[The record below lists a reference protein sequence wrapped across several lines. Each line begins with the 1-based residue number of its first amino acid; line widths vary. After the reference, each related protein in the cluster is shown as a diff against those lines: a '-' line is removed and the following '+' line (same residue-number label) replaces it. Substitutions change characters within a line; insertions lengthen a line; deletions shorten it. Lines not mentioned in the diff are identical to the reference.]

1 MDQATWQAEKHY
13 LAQVIDHI
21 HSALAQAQAEYEQA
35 HHETSAVEANY
46 GANTSINTLEVD
58 DAMETN
64 AEIQQQRNIV
74 ARVTQTEA
82 ITQKHLQTL
91 TTLLHNPYF
100 GRVDIV
106 EDGVPETLYIGTASL
121 QDDQGNFLVNDW
133 RAPISGVYYNG
144 ALGPATYQTP
154 NGQQSVTLVK
164 KRQFTI
170 ADQKLKNMFD
180 TDVTIG
186 DEMLQHVLG
195 QQGDEKMHNIVSTIQ
210 QEQNQI
216 IRDTSSDLLV
226 VQGVAGSGKTS
237 AVLQRIAFLLFHAR
251 ETLNAD
257 QIVLFSPNRLYSSYI
272 ADVLPSLGER
282 NMRQVTFA
290 EFLTA
295 RLQGLQVQTLFERYE
310 QNAVAGQASRTIQK
324 ALEDDQ
330 ILTAMH
336 EYLEQL
342 SPQEIALRDIRLR
355 GQAWFSATEMREYL
369 QTLPSAYPLVDRMQ
383 MMQKDFLERLA
394 RQIEHSGELDFVA
407 EDMQGLSESDYQS
420 LLRDEEGQ
428 VVIDLDSDP
437 QLGERK
443 IEQRYLELKLRPID
457 DALYNFSMLDI
468 YVQYGDFLAY
478 LADRTYAGLNRD
490 LWLAKRER
498 FLHEL
503 EFHRLDYEDA
513 TLILFLRDYMTGAG
527 TNQHMQYICVD
538 EMQDYSLVQLKYLQH
553 AFPKAKFTL
562 LGDSQQALYG
572 QAQQPEALLKRYQVT
587 FSNQRQRLIKL
598 NKSYRSTKEIMAF
611 ASAVAPAE
619 DEIETFERSGK
630 KPIVRVMKPNQAA
643 AQLHHFVEDLHQ
655 RQKTVA
661 ILTQTQAS
669 AKAVA
674 QLLEQTGDSYQ
685 LIDDQARSRQAKTLV
700 MPIYLAKGLEFDA
713 VIGYD
718 VSQTSYGAT
727 SSAGVLYTLASRAL
741 HELVLMTIGDVPA
754 TLTQAKQWVDWQD
767 VRA

>member
-1 MDQATWQAEKHY
+1 MDQATWQVEKDH
-13 LAQVIDHI
+13 LAQVIDQI
-21 HSALAQAQAEYEQA
+21 HETLIRTQAEYEQA
-35 HHETSAVEANY
+35 QRETHAVEANY

-82 ITQKHLQTL
+82 ITHKKLQTL
-91 TTLLHNPYF
+91 TDLLDNPYF

-106 EDGVPETLYIGTASL
+106 EDGQAETLYIGTASF
-121 QDDQGNFLVNDW
+121 QDQQGQFLVNDW

-144 ALGPATYQTP
+144 ALGETSYQTP
-154 NGQQSVTLVK
+154 IGQQKVSLKK

-170 ADQKLKNMFD
+170 ANQELINMFD
-180 TDVTIG
+180 TDLTIG

-195 QQGDEKMHNIVSTIQ
+195 QQGDETMHNIVSTIQ

-257 QIVLFSPNRLYSSYI
+257 QIVLFSPNRLYASYI

-290 EFLTA
+290 EFVTA
-295 RLQGLQVQTLFERYE
+295 RLQGLQVQSLFDRYE
-310 QNAVAGQASRTIQK
+310 QQYVAGQASRAIQT

-330 ILTAMH
+330 VLTVMKA
-336 EYLEQL
+336 YLQQL
-342 SPQEIALRDIRLR
+342 QPQDIALRDIMFR
-355 GQAWFSATEMREYL
+355 GQTWFSAKAMQEKL
-369 QTLPSAYPLVDRMQ
+369 QTFPAAHPLVDRMQ
-383 MMQKDFLERLA
+383 MMQKDFLAKLT
-394 RQIEHSGELDFVA
+394 RQIAHSEDFEFVTEEMQNLSETAYQTLLRGTEDQVKLDFD
-407 EDMQGLSESDYQS
+407 EHPQESEQK
-420 LLRDEEGQ
+420 LA
-428 VVIDLDSDP
+428 
-437 QLGERK
+437 
-443 IEQRYLELKLRPID
+443 QRYLKNVLRPLD

-468 YVQYGDFLAY
+468 YVQYSDFLTY
-478 LADRTYAGLNRD
+478 LADQAYAGLDRD

-513 TLILFLRDYMTGAG
+513 TLILFLRDYMTGGG
-527 TNQHMQYICVD
+527 TNQQMQYICVD

-562 LGDSQQALYG
+562 LGDAQQALYG
-572 QAQQPEALLKRYQVT
+572 KLQSPEALLEQYRDA
-587 FSNQRQRLIKL
+587 FSSQRQRLIKL
-598 NKSYRSTKEIMAF
+598 NKSYRSTKEIMDF
-611 ASAVAPAE
+611 ARAVLPDGE
-619 DEIETFERSGK
+619 EIETFERRGN
-630 KPIVRVMKPNQAA
+630 KPRVQVINQTQAA
-643 AQLHHFVEDLHQ
+643 EQLHRTIEDLHQ

-669 AKAVA
+669 AEAVA
-674 QLLEQTGDSYQ
+674 KLLDQTGESYQ
-685 LIDDQARSRQAKTLV
+685 LIDDKDRTRQAATLV

-718 VSQTSYGAT
+718 VSETGYFAASP
-727 SSAGVLYTLASRAL
+727 AGMLYTIASRAL
-741 HELVLMTIGDVPA
+741 HELVIISLGKVPA
-754 TLTQAKQWVDWQD
+754 VLAKTRPLVEWQD
-767 VRA
+767 VTR